1 MLMAAQFG
9 LSGAAFPSAAMS
21 GTMSGMASMQGTAA
35 GYKAVADMAA
45 FRKELASKTSAL
57 TTIQAKFV
65 QTKYL
70 SVFSREMKSEGRFY
84 WQKTDKICLDYRTPV
99 AYEIVINGDKIKTV
113 NAGKASVIDTKG
125 NPMMDQMSTL
135 ITSCMT
141 GDLSKLGADFAVNVE
156 ESAADYRLTIVP
168 KSKTVRAYIDKMV
181 ILLNRKDLSVNR
193 LTMYEN
199 ASDYTMYDFTDKK
212 FNAAIPQ
219 TVFNM
224 R

>member
-1 MLMAAQFG
+1 MLMA
-9 LSGAAFPSAAMS
+9 SV
-21 GTMSGMASMQGTAA
+21 QGTAA

-84 WQKTDKICLDYRTPV
+84 WQKTDKIRLDYRTPV

-135 ITSCMT
+135 IISCMT
-141 GDLSKLGADFAVNVE
+141 GDLTKLGADFAVNVE
-156 ESAADYRLTIVP
+156 ESVADYRLTIVP

-181 ILLNRKDLSVNR
+181 IMLNRKDLSVNR

>member
-1 MLMAAQFG
+1 MLFRSTLCWSESSLEIG
-9 LSGAAFPSAAMS
+9 D
-21 GTMSGMASMQGTAA
+21 
-35 GYKAVADMAA
+35 AVLGKNVVPL
-45 FRKELASKTSAL
+45 KELLDIAVVYTVAIVVRKNLCEVIVELSSWSLLVVEGARLALFLLAYAVENLPQWNLVSISIHSDVAKT
-57 TTIQAKFV
+57 
-65 QTKYL
+65 
-70 SVFSREMKSEGRFY
+70 
-84 WQKTDKICLDYRTPV
+84 C
-99 AYEIVINGDKIKTV
+99 NTV
-113 NAGKASVIDTKG
+113 CCESWHTLPSVIDTKG
-125 NPMMDQMSTL
+125 SPMMDQMSTL

-141 GDLSKLGADFAVNVE
+141 GDLTKLDADFAVNVE
-156 ESAADYRLTIVP
+156 ESVADYRLTIVP